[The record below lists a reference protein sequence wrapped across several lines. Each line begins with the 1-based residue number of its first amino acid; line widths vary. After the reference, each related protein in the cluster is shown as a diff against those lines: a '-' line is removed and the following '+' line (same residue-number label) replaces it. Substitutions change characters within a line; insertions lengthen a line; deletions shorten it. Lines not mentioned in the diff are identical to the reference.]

1 MRLGLIPS
9 DISSLKRKIV
19 WSFRK
24 KFHFKGDKEQSF
36 KMRSSISYLY
46 KIIPTVCCSLTYKR
60 KRLNESTCWYDEA
73 NLHIR
78 YSRAKMPRLITHSKL
93 ERAKKG
99 ISLKNRIT
107 FGFIGFPP
115 WKFDYIHIFMRGFYD
130 ALWQT
135 ASHTRKWNEEETRR
149 ERNEKIGKV
158 ADEFIIIFFLTRKF
172 SIFSLFFLLPPEP
185 STFTSNGMHD
195 VWNISSFNIFFIGK
209 LMRLSV
215 AQWDFSSRRQQ

>member
-93 ERAKKG
+93 ERVKKG

-107 FGFIGFPP
+107 FGFIGFSSLEI
-115 WKFDYIHIFMRGFYD
+115 WLHSHFHERI
-130 ALWQT
+130 LWCF
-135 ASHTRKWNEEETRR
+135 
-149 ERNEKIGKV
+149 V
-158 ADEFIIIFFLTRKF
+158 ADCQPYKKVKRRGNSTWKKWKDWKSGRWIHHNIFLDSKVFY
-172 SIFSLFFLLPPEP
+172 
-185 STFTSNGMHD
+185 
-195 VWNISSFNIFFIGK
+195 IFFI
-209 LMRLSV
+209 LSPTSWAFDVHFQWNARRLKY
-215 AQWDFSSRRQQ
+215 FIL